1 MKKIDKELNMPLVR
15 KLTENDKEIFI
26 TMRMAYIWDSFD
38 DVVQNQADEIEAHL
52 RTYFDEHINKDDF
65 VAIVCEIS
73 GVTVSIAFLIISNKP
88 ANPGFIDGRVGTIMN
103 VYTVPEYRDKG
114 FATMVLK
121 EVIAEAKSRK
131 LSLINLLATDQGY
144 EMYKSL
150 GFEDDEDKA
159 MELRL

>member
-144 EMYKSL
+144 EMYKNL